1 MLIDYRA
8 ESELTREAKSH
19 ILNHVNVVKLYAMV
33 FEPHHYGVVMEYV
46 PHGGIDEYIFQH
58 KVRNDTI

>member
-1 MLIDYRA
+1 
-8 ESELTREAKSH
+8 
-19 ILNHVNVVKLYAMV
+19 LYAMV

-46 PHGGIDEYIFQH
+46 PHGGLDEYIYRH